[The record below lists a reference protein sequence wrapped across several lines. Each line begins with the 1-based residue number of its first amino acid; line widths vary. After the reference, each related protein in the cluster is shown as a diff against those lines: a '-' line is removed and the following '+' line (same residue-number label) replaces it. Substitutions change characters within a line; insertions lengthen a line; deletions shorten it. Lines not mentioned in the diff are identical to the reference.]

1 MNGLASLLRYQMGG
15 PIGYMSGGPIGYAT
29 GGDIEAI
36 YDALFGRAPDED
48 GLAFYTQ
55 ELAGVPLS
63 VAYDRIAGG
72 AQGADAVAIQNNKDV
87 LLDKIV
93 ENIYREQLGRPAD
106 EAGKDFYV
114 QQLASGKTAT
124 DLSNEID
131 RTLEGYNFDAE
142 RIASNYRQEFGRN
155 PEQEGFQYWM
165 SQEDALVGKADDKAV
180 TDAIRGGAKGV
191 DVEALVAKPETGYT
205 KLQTEALGADPYAGR
220 YATVDP
226 YYFDGVPDDAVN
238 VSRNALDQSIQFTNP
253 VYEQPVVS
261 WFDQNKEFQTTA
273 GEQGDFQQFQGLT
286 GNNVLQREDVEN
298 AINLS
303 LKSGAL
309 DKETAANLRDRID
322 PDSDNKATSW
332 DELYQ
337 ILKEPKANIVLNAM
351 GVQVGEDV
359 SADVALQEANT
370 RIQLAN
376 IAAENIGSYPS
387 ALYQFTLADNIA
399 NITGENV
406 EDIYPFTPENLGLGS
421 IDTKKTTADVFNN
434 VGTELGIPADKKIVR
449 APTISTPATQRATPF
464 TFAPLR
470 RGLGQLRPA
479 MSMPGLTSGQAAFG
493 RVASTPGQPLNNLP
507 ISAPATPYA
516 LPEDFVLQTGAYNTR
531 DSFPSAFTPFTSSP
545 STAAGNTAAGPAGV
559 DQPGSIDGGGGEV
572 GFDQNA
578 SGFGGGSNS
587 FGMSASNLGNAIAQG
602 VDALGLTSVF
612 SPSLVSEEDAAPISY
627 ASFDPGQGLGSGYL
641 SVDDS
646 NAAADAAAE
655 AAGNAAIASMADTAG
670 FGGTGDDG
678 PTGGDGVD
686 YEVGGLIKMAEGGEP
701 TAPPTPPKM
710 AELSAKEA
718 GSTFDINDYI
728 KEGILV
734 GGYSKPIYDEN
745 RVITGYEYRPYES
758 NVVFG
763 RELRD
768 KEAAMRQG
776 RTGIS
781 PTTGGLAGIQIGDPE
796 ELMRQQPQ
804 YYSTVEQF
812 RPRYA
817 EGGNVSSTAQDLA
830 SRGRGG
836 DTMLVHMAP
845 HEVAGLNAL
854 ARMQGTELT
863 INPETGMPEAIKLG
877 KLFKT
882 LAPFIPFIP
891 GVGQFLAP
899 AFGALGMG
907 GFSPLLQKAITSG
920 IVGGFTGPKGGFDLQ
935 RGLMQGITAYGLGS
949 LQQNLAGPSTP
960 GGPPAPTG
968 PAVSPELGAV
978 DASVTSQNPLAGMEY
993 MNTPVTGG
1001 NPLEGSQFINTIQT
1015 PGDIT
1020 AASKAAEATRAG
1032 FPLSDVE
1039 RGGVS
1044 DLGAPF
1050 EYQPVSPDNAATT
1063 ASGMKTP
1070 TALLTTG
1077 LGVSNTADYDKL
1089 TSAGIAVKR
1098 EKEEE
1103 DELYRR
1109 LFERSLGAVPVRSGG
1124 LMKLAGGGMSYMEAG
1139 GTTGP
1144 TGAPRD
1150 VVGTGDGMSDSVPA
1164 DIEGVQ
1170 EARLADG
1177 EFVIPADVVADIG
1190 NGSSDAGSKKLYD
1203 MMDRVRMARHD
1214 TKEQPPEIKAERLM
1228 PA

>member
-1 MNGLASLLRYQMGG
+1 MMNR
-15 PIGYMSGGPIGYAT
+15 
-29 GGDIEAI
+29 
-36 YDALFGRAPDED
+36 
-48 GLAFYTQ
+48 
-55 ELAGVPLS
+55 
-63 VAYDRIAGG
+63 
-72 AQGADAVAIQNNKDV
+72 
-87 LLDKIV
+87 
-93 ENIYREQLGRPAD
+93 
-106 EAGKDFYV
+106 
-114 QQLASGKTAT
+114 
-124 DLSNEID
+124 
-131 RTLEGYNFDAE
+131 
-142 RIASNYRQEFGRN
+142 
-155 PEQEGFQYWM
+155 
-165 SQEDALVGKADDKAV
+165 
-180 TDAIRGGAKGV
+180 
-191 DVEALVAKPETGYT
+191 
-205 KLQTEALGADPYAGR
+205 
-220 YATVDP
+220 
-226 YYFDGVPDDAVN
+226 
-238 VSRNALDQSIQFTNP
+238 
-253 VYEQPVVS
+253 
-261 WFDQNKEFQTTA
+261 
-273 GEQGDFQQFQGLT
+273 
-286 GNNVLQREDVEN
+286 
-298 AINLS
+298 
-303 LKSGAL
+303 
-309 DKETAANLRDRID
+309 
-322 PDSDNKATSW
+322 
-332 DELYQ
+332 
-337 ILKEPKANIVLNAM
+337 
-351 GVQVGEDV
+351 
-359 SADVALQEANT
+359 
-370 RIQLAN
+370 
-376 IAAENIGSYPS
+376 
-387 ALYQFTLADNIA
+387 
-399 NITGENV
+399 
-406 EDIYPFTPENLGLGS
+406 GLGS
-421 IDTKKTTADVFNN
+421 IMGYRGGGMPIARFQEGGFTDAQVAQYFAENPGLNESQIAEAMRGTGVSPEQVARVTGADPNYVSQRYDQYLDLVDQRTVRPVSGPPSPAVSPVVSNSISLTPAGIAALAPSANVSLPANVFSPADYGPPSPPPAAPPTASPAEIQRMQAQRAEAELLRLREAERPIVDPRPQPTVDPVDQQAGGLLNQYYAAIDAGDIRTARNLLSQAQTIYGPETLTNVAQDMLSRLNQTMTQAKTTGDFTGAAKLVEAAGEIYGGDAFQNIADYLNTDPQLLDANKGARFTPQNLVQFIQQ
-434 VGTELGIPADKKIVR
+434 GKIPAAQTESVTPEGAAAPPTAQTTPGPGQIYGIPRFERQAQSNV
-449 APTISTPATQRATPF
+449 P
-464 TFAPLR
+464 FAPLR
-470 RGLGQLRPA
+470 RGLAQLRPA
-479 MSMPGLTSGQAAFG
+479 MYMPGLTSGQAPLGGSGFTPESLRNAIQSMTAAG
-493 RVASTPGQPLNNLP
+493 QTPADVAYQMDIGGVSPAELSAAIGTPVGQIQAEYNQSRPRGLFSTGVP
-507 ISAPATPYA
+507 APRG
-516 LPEDFVLQTGAYNTR
+516 LPEDFALQTGAYGAPTPT
-531 DSFPSAFTPFTSSP
+531 FFTPTPAKTTSP
-545 STAAGNTAAGPAGV
+545 SESSSANAN
-559 DQPGSIDGGGGEV
+559 QPGSIDGGSGGEV

-678 PTGGDGVD
+678 VTGGDGVD
-686 YEVGGLIKMAEGGEP
+686 YEVGGLIRMAEGGG
-701 TAPPTPPKM
+701 PPKM
-710 AELSAKEA
+710 TELSVEDL
-718 GSTFDINDYI
+718 GSTFDISKYI
-728 KEGILV
+728 DDEGRLV

-745 RVITGYEYRPYES
+745 RVITGYDYRPYERD
-758 NVVFG
+758 VVFG
-763 RELRD
+763 ELRD
-768 KEAAMRQG
+768 KEAAMQLTDAEREQMMIEMAMRQG
-776 RTGIS
+776 RTGID
-781 PTTGGLAGIQIGDPE
+781 PRVGGLAGIEIGDPM
-796 ELMRQQPQ
+796 MRRRPQ

-845 HEVAGLNAL
+845 HEVAGLNAI

-863 INPETGMPEAIKLG
+863 INPETGMPEALKLG

-920 IVGGFTGPKGGFDLQ
+920 VIGGFTGPKGGFDLQ

-960 GGPPAPTG
+960 GGPPASGGPVNVDPSMGGVPPPMTG
-968 PAVSPELGAV
+968 
-978 DASVTSQNPLAGMEY
+978 QNPLAGMEY

-1001 NPLEGSQFINTIQT
+1001 NPLEGSQFINTIKT

-1032 FPLSDVE
+1032 FPDQ
-1039 RGGVS
+1039 GVS

-1050 EYQPVSPDNAATT
+1050 EYQAVSPKNAATT

-1077 LGVSNTADYDKL
+1077 LGLSSTADYDKL

-1124 LMKLAGGGMSYMEAG
+1124 LMKLAGGGMTYMEAG

-1144 TGAPRD
+1144 TGTPRE
-1150 VVGTGDGMSDSVPA
+1150 VVGNGDGMSDSVPA

-1203 MMDRVRMARHD
+1203 MMDRVRKARHG
-1214 TKEQPPEIKAERLM
+1214 TTEQPPEIKAERLM

>member
-1 MNGLASLLRYQMGG
+1 MGG

-36 YDALFGRAPDED
+36 YNTLFGREPDKD
-48 GLAFYTQ
+48 GLEFYKK
-55 ELAGVPLS
+55 ELDGVPLS

-72 AQGADAVAIQNNKDV
+72 AQGADAAALEANKAD

-180 TDAIRGGAKGV
+180 TDAIRGGVKGV
-191 DVEALVAKPETGYT
+191 DVEALAAKPETGYT
-205 KLQTEALGADPYAGR
+205 QLQLEALGSDPYAGR

-406 EDIYPFTPENLGLGS
+406 DDIYPFTPENLGLGS

-434 VGTELGIPADKKIVR
+434 VATELGIPADKKIVR

-493 RVASTPGQPLNNLP
+493 SPASTPGQPLNNLP

-545 STAAGNTAAGPAGV
+545 STVAGNTAAGPAGV
-559 DQPGSIDGGGGEV
+559 DQPTYAQLLDNVQRLSAQVETLSPANQSFYGS
-572 GFDQNA
+572 
-578 SGFGGGSNS
+578 
-587 FGMSASNLGNAIAQG
+587 
-602 VDALGLTSVF
+602 
-612 SPSLVSEEDAAPISY
+612 
-627 ASFDPGQGLGSGYL
+627 
-641 SVDDS
+641 
-646 NAAADAAAE
+646 
-655 AAGNAAIASMADTAG
+655 
-670 FGGTGDDG
+670 
-678 PTGGDGVD
+678 GGDGGFEGSVTKFRGFS
-686 YEVGGLIKMAEGGEP
+686 VGIWTG
-701 TAPPTPPKM
+701 
-710 AELSAKEA
+710 
-718 GSTFDINDYI
+718 
-728 KEGILV
+728 GILV
-734 GGYSKPIYDEN
+734 MILVLDS
-745 RVITGYEYRPYES
+745 
-758 NVVFG
+758 
-763 RELRD
+763 
-768 KEAAMRQG
+768 QG
-776 RTGIS
+776 
-781 PTTGGLAGIQIGDPE
+781 A
-796 ELMRQQPQ
+796 
-804 YYSTVEQF
+804 
-812 RPRYA
+812 
-817 EGGNVSSTAQDLA
+817 
-830 SRGRGG
+830 
-836 DTMLVHMAP
+836 
-845 HEVAGLNAL
+845 
-854 ARMQGTELT
+854 
-863 INPETGMPEAIKLG
+863 
-877 KLFKT
+877 
-882 LAPFIPFIP
+882 
-891 GVGQFLAP
+891 
-899 AFGALGMG
+899 
-907 GFSPLLQKAITSG
+907 
-920 IVGGFTGPKGGFDLQ
+920 
-935 RGLMQGITAYGLGS
+935 
-949 LQQNLAGPSTP
+949 
-960 GGPPAPTG
+960 
-968 PAVSPELGAV
+968 
-978 DASVTSQNPLAGMEY
+978 
-993 MNTPVTGG
+993 
-1001 NPLEGSQFINTIQT
+1001 
-1015 PGDIT
+1015 
-1020 AASKAAEATRAG
+1020 
-1032 FPLSDVE
+1032 
-1039 RGGVS
+1039 
-1044 DLGAPF
+1044 
-1050 EYQPVSPDNAATT
+1050 
-1063 ASGMKTP
+1063 
-1070 TALLTTG
+1070 
-1077 LGVSNTADYDKL
+1077 
-1089 TSAGIAVKR
+1089 
-1098 EKEEE
+1098 
-1103 DELYRR
+1103 
-1109 LFERSLGAVPVRSGG
+1109 
-1124 LMKLAGGGMSYMEAG
+1124 
-1139 GTTGP
+1139 
-1144 TGAPRD
+1144 
-1150 VVGTGDGMSDSVPA
+1150 
-1164 DIEGVQ
+1164 
-1170 EARLADG
+1170 
-1177 EFVIPADVVADIG
+1177 
-1190 NGSSDAGSKKLYD
+1190 
-1203 MMDRVRMARHD
+1203 
-1214 TKEQPPEIKAERLM
+1214 
-1228 PA
+1228 

>member
-15 PIGYMSGGPIGYAT
+15 PVGYVDGGQINDIYKSLFNRDADDEGRAYYEALLKDRSVADAIAIIGGSAT
-29 GGDIEAI
+29 GVDAQEVSPIE
-36 YDALFGRAPDED
+36 
-48 GLAFYTQ
+48 
-55 ELAGVPLS
+55 
-63 VAYDRIAGG
+63 IAGKAIVAAYSDTLSRSVDEIDLEGLKYYLGQVVYEGLDPTRIDDIFADSPEAQQFEATLPGITDILKKDAAGGSYSVYTPPPVVTPPAVTDDTG
-72 AQGADAVAIQNNKDV
+72 AGAGAGTGVVTDDTGAG
-87 LLDKIV
+87 DKIIERAV
-93 ENIYREQLGRPAD
+93 DEVNYPYFDDPDADPGRKQITVLD
-106 EAGKDFYV
+106 EAG
-114 QQLASGKTAT
+114 
-124 DLSNEID
+124 
-131 RTLEGYNFDAE
+131 
-142 RIASNYRQEFGRN
+142 
-155 PEQEGFQYWM
+155 
-165 SQEDALVGKADDKAV
+165 
-180 TDAIRGGAKGV
+180 
-191 DVEALVAKPETGYT
+191 
-205 KLQTEALGADPYAGR
+205 
-220 YATVDP
+220 
-226 YYFDGVPDDAVN
+226 
-238 VSRNALDQSIQFTNP
+238 
-253 VYEQPVVS
+253 
-261 WFDQNKEFQTTA
+261 
-273 GEQGDFQQFQGLT
+273 
-286 GNNVLQREDVEN
+286 
-298 AINLS
+298 
-303 LKSGAL
+303 
-309 DKETAANLRDRID
+309 
-322 PDSDNKATSW
+322 
-332 DELYQ
+332 
-337 ILKEPKANIVLNAM
+337 NIVS
-351 GVQVGEDV
+351 GPPDKVI
-359 SADVALQEANT
+359 S
-370 RIQLAN
+370 
-376 IAAENIGSYPS
+376 
-387 ALYQFTLADNIA
+387 
-399 NITGENV
+399 
-406 EDIYPFTPENLGLGS
+406 
-421 IDTKKTTADVFNN
+421 
-434 VGTELGIPADKKIVR
+434 GIPTFAR
-449 APTISTPATQRATPF
+449 QTPSNL

-470 RGLGQLRPA
+470 RGLAQLRPA
-479 MSMPGLTSGQAAFG
+479 MSMTGLTSGQAAFG
-493 RVASTPGQPLNNLP
+493 GVAPTPGQSPPDLITAQDRAKELIDRTYRTVLNRNPTQVGYNFYLP
-507 ISAPATPYA
+507 KILSGELNANNIIPTLIGGATSGPDKEVAANYAIQNPSAAQPFT
-516 LPEDFVLQTGAYNTR
+516 LQTGAYGAPTPT
-531 DSFPSAFTPFTSSP
+531 FFTPTPAKTTSPSESSKANANQSFYGSGPGGDGFSDGFGDSSP
-545 STAAGNTAAGPAGV
+545 S
-559 DQPGSIDGGGGEV
+559 S
-572 GFDQNA
+572 
-578 SGFGGGSNS
+578 GGS
-587 FGMSASNLGNAIAQG
+587 
-602 VDALGLTSVF
+602 V
-612 SPSLVSEEDAAPISY
+612 E
-627 ASFDPGQGLGSGYL
+627 
-641 SVDDS
+641 
-646 NAAADAAAE
+646 
-655 AAGNAAIASMADTAG
+655 
-670 FGGTGDDG
+670 GTGNPGDETGGSVSGVGSPGDEG
-678 PTGGDGVD
+678 IGGDGVD
-686 YEVGGLIKMAEGGEP
+686 YEVGGLIKMVEGGK
-701 TAPPTPPKM
+701 PPTPPPMSK
-710 AELSAKEA
+710 LSAKEA

-728 KEGILV
+728 EKGILV
-734 GGYSKPIYDEN
+734 GGMSKPIRDEYGMIIGYKSDEN
-745 RVITGYEYRPYES
+745 DKLPLPIQRD
-758 NVVFG
+758 VVFG

-768 KEAAMRQG
+768 KEAAMRLTDAEREQMMIEMAMRQG

-781 PTTGGLAGIQIGDPE
+781 PTTGGLAGINTDN
-796 ELMRQQPQ
+796 LMPSYMRRQPQ
-804 YYSTVEQF
+804 YYSPAEQF

-845 HEVAGLNAL
+845 HEVTGLNAL

-863 INPETGMPEAIKLG
+863 INPETGMPEALKLG

-949 LQQNLAGPSTP
+949 LQQNLGGPSTP

-978 DASVTSQNPLAGMEY
+978 DASVTSQNPLLAPGVGD
-993 MNTPVTGG
+993 NASLSA
-1001 NPLEGSQFINTIQT
+1001 LERAELGIRPPITT

-1032 FPLSDVE
+1032 FPLSDIE
-1039 RGGVS
+1039 RGGTP

-1050 EYQPVSPDNAATT
+1050 EYQPVSPKNAATT

-1077 LGVSNTADYDKL
+1077 LGLSSTADYDKL

-1150 VVGTGDGMSDSVPA
+1150 VVGNGDGMSDSVPA

-1214 TKEQPPEIKAERLM
+1214 TTKQPPEIKAERLM